1 MEPNQPVF
9 ESFKESVHKQY
20 GRDETEGS
28 PKTVFLWKVFQ
39 GKEDVL
45 NAAIAEGSVTEW
57 QQDGITFCAFRKM
70 NAGVEKNWSQTT
82 QLKASPQKL
91 QDDQF
96 QNLSK
101 ACSSLCWQFGSD
113 GEEENTMEGGQASSS
128 GKQHKALECAGLT
141 AQMTTLV
148 KDAEEAMQRLQQS
161 SMKLI
166 GKCKEEKAK
175 IQFKATV
182 LEIKG
187 WINKNEHILTWK
199 DYIYQ
204 DTSKDVCQ
212 EIKHQCSVTWS

>member
-1 MEPNQPVF
+1 MHCFAGDDKAKDDSDEDENRDRGKARKYKKLADAKAIPQHIVQMIEEDSKNQPKPRQYKTNLINKLFIKTEKGDYQMKPNQPVF

-82 QLKASPQKL
+82 QLKAGPQKL

-101 ACSSLCWQFGSD
+101 AFSSLCWQFGQWRVD
-113 GEEENTMEGGQASSS
+113 
-128 GKQHKALECAGLT
+128 
-141 AQMTTLV
+141 
-148 KDAEEAMQRLQQS
+148 
-161 SMKLI
+161 KLP
-166 GKCKEEKAK
+166 
-175 IQFKATV
+175 V
-182 LEIKG
+182 LESSIRP
-187 WINKNEHILTWK
+187 WNVLA
-199 DYIYQ
+199 
-204 DTSKDVCQ
+204 
-212 EIKHQCSVTWS
+212 

>member
-1 MEPNQPVF
+1 MKPNQPVF

-82 QLKASPQKL
+82 QLKAGPQKL

-101 ACSSLCWQFGSD
+101 AFSSLCWQFGQWRVD
-113 GEEENTMEGGQASSS
+113 
-128 GKQHKALECAGLT
+128 
-141 AQMTTLV
+141 
-148 KDAEEAMQRLQQS
+148 
-161 SMKLI
+161 KLP
-166 GKCKEEKAK
+166 
-175 IQFKATV
+175 V
-182 LEIKG
+182 LESSIRP
-187 WINKNEHILTWK
+187 WNVLA
-199 DYIYQ
+199 
-204 DTSKDVCQ
+204 
-212 EIKHQCSVTWS
+212 

>member
-1 MEPNQPVF
+1 MHCFAGDDKAKDDSDEDENRDRGKARKYKKLADAKAIPQHIVQMIEEDSKNQPKPRQYKTNLINKLFIKTEKGDYQMEPNQPVF

-82 QLKASPQKL
+82 QLKAGPQKL

-101 ACSSLCWQFGSD
+101 AFSSLCWQFGQWRVD
-113 GEEENTMEGGQASSS
+113 
-128 GKQHKALECAGLT
+128 
-141 AQMTTLV
+141 
-148 KDAEEAMQRLQQS
+148 
-161 SMKLI
+161 KLP
-166 GKCKEEKAK
+166 
-175 IQFKATV
+175 V
-182 LEIKG
+182 LESSIRP
-187 WINKNEHILTWK
+187 WNVLA
-199 DYIYQ
+199 
-204 DTSKDVCQ
+204 
-212 EIKHQCSVTWS
+212 